1 MGRELK
7 TSAIMTALVL
17 ASAFLPKQ
25 FNGNQ
30 EGQRRGSMRIVGSA
44 PT

>member
-1 MGRELK
+1 ME
-7 TSAIMTALVL
+7 ALVL
-17 ASAFLPKQ
+17 ALAFQPKQ

-30 EGQRRGSMRIVGSA
+30 EGQRRSSMRICGVA